1 MQRDLTNATASR
13 FPPLIDDCESQA
25 VTAPEPG
32 RSPPS
37 RPGWM
42 TAVAISVLAILATG
56 GVIAY
61 QTQEEPSA
69 SPRQAPALFI
79 APG

>member
-13 FPPLIDDCESQA
+13 FPPLADDRGSQA
-25 VTAPEPG
+25 VTVTAPEPG

-69 SPRQAPALFI
+69 SPFQAR
-79 APG
+79 